1 MKSSFADIG
10 GPRRHLY
17 RTAVQE
23 REPWNGPGHILR
35 RPPHRGARCHIVP
48 DQNELTLEIEVM
60 AEVATVRC
68 TGGLTLT
75 SASRFRHEV
84 KRLLSQARVVIID
97 LTGLTMMDSVG
108 LGTIASLYASARSAG
123 RRPARGQHR
132 PAHSRDV
139 QRLAPA
145 LAV

>member
-1 MKSSFADIG
+1 M
-10 GPRRHLY
+10 
-17 RTAVQE
+17 
-23 REPWNGPGHILR
+23 
-35 RPPHRGARCHIVP
+35 P

-108 LGTIASLYASARSAG
+108 LGTIASLYASARSTG
-123 RRPARGQHR
+123 RDLHVVNMAARIR
-132 PAHSRDV
+132 EMFSISRLLSLFEDGGKK
-139 QRLAPA
+139 RGA
-145 LAV
+145 